1 MVPKSRSI
9 FMSST
14 DVGGPPVCEQF
25 HLGPRWTA
33 LSRCQNAF
41 LLGCDGR
48 TQPHKLG
55 GQTWYDKSSSPPAEN
70 GREVAYQQN
79 PTEKNHS
86 LNLVVGI
93 LCFQIVAGTRPN
105 ARNGR
110 KLANKGAA
118 RTTVAKWCCSTR
130 CRPVWT
136 SSLPLVLH
144 VFLFVSRWPKVF
156 FDSFWNSLYS
166 LELPCQSQ
174 HLMVTSR
181 WVEAFWH
188 LLTRRINANRG
199 HGKGESA
206 ICRVFLLL
214 RDRHCCWAE
223 SDLGNVWLNKLGTC
237 CGHELGKS
245 KKSKGTRYLMQYE

>member
-1 MVPKSRSI
+1 MLVGHLFVNSFTLDPDERLSHAARTPSCWGVMEEPNHTNLVAKLDMTSLAVHLPK
-9 FMSST
+9 M
-14 DVGGPPVCEQF
+14 
-25 HLGPRWTA
+25 
-33 LSRCQNAF
+33 
-41 LLGCDGR
+41 
-48 TQPHKLG
+48 
-55 GQTWYDKSSSPPAEN
+55 AEKWHTN
-70 GREVAYQQN
+70 RIQQK
-79 PTEKNHS
+79 KNHS